1 MYNKFRQ
8 LIKDRGITPYRV
20 AKDTGISQVTLTDWK
35 KGRSTPKV
43 DKLIKITN
51 YLGVPLEEFLE
62 EEKGAD

>member
-8 LIKDRGITPYRV
+8 LINDKGITPYRV

-43 DKLIKITN
+43 DKLIKIAN
-51 YLGVPLEEFLE
+51 YLCVPLEELLE
-62 EEKGAD
+62 EKKGVD